1 MSKQAFWTGPLL
13 IKNLLDNL
21 LYLEENRLKGRKIE
35 AGL

>member
-1 MSKQAFWTGPLL
+1 
-13 IKNLLDNL
+13 LLDNL